1 MICYFK
7 VFTSG
12 QMSEQ
17 KCFLWEEEVITNEM
31 LIGWAGKQHYWVG
44 DAMKTFYEKG
54 LFDENDIERFADEC
68 FLEQAGEGTRVDL
81 TGLNFFQHGEQ
92 GSLALCSIKNVE
104 GVNALKAGQSLE
116 FSPQGIT
123 VVYGDNGSGK
133 SGYIRIVKQISNARY
148 KDDIKGNV
156 YKRTNATKKCE
167 ISIINN
173 DKEEKLLCNL
183 NHAGQ
188 HEVLR
193 NIDVFDTK
201 ISKAYVETAKEAS
214 YEPWIFSM
222 FSEIANIT
230 TVIKEKL
237 EEKKKQKTLI
247 EIKIPEELVEEPQ
260 LKILTEYTIKTKIN
274 EKEYEWTDSDEIEL
288 QELIKQSNEDI
299 LSAQIKHLSGSISS
313 IEALIIELKKFNM
326 FYSKENIA
334 HILKLKEQWH
344 MALDKKKAAML
355 LFQSQAL
362 DIDKERVANSAWI
375 ALWQSAKKYYEDV
388 LIVKKEIKYDIED
401 GLCPLCRQKIH
412 GQVLKRIQ
420 SIEEYING
428 TTSKEEKTCR
438 DLYVS
443 VVSKLNPCW
452 SEEVAEKNLNSC
464 DIQNTSDHIKDV
476 FKMIRDD
483 YFLLEQRKYNEI
495 VFKSLDIDVLINQLT
510 EIKNRRI
517 KEKESKNQLLKN
529 ETHIAMIKKIKELRA
544 KKIICSYISILVSNI
559 ETLKFHKD
567 IEKAE
572 SFSNSQSIT
581 KKSNELA
588 TELLSEDYIN
598 RFNNELNKLTKGL
611 VRVTLKQQR
620 GGKGKVPFKFE
631 LLDTEGEKVSPVDIL
646 SEGEN
651 RVVSLAAFF
660 AEASGRNE
668 KCPLIVDDPIS
679 SLDYSYEESVISRL
693 VEAAKRRQVIV
704 FTHRISMVV
713 GINEI
718 SKKQG
723 VMYTELRISGRGQ
736 EKGVPIASMEYGGKV
751 LGSIN
756 NLLNTSI
763 AQIKKID
770 INDPIYDERLHYVCQ
785 QMRII
790 IEKIVEDVLLN
801 EVVKRFRRDIKTNG
815 MIEKLADI
823 SLDDCKLIDR
833 MMTKYSYYDH
843 SMPDETPLVE
853 FPIEAIEKDAKN
865 IKEWIID
872 KQRMRK
878 G

>member
-1 MICYFK
+1 M
-7 VFTSG
+7 
-12 QMSEQ
+12 
-17 KCFLWEEEVITNEM
+17 
-31 LIGWAGKQHYWVG
+31 
-44 DAMKTFYEKG
+44 
-54 LFDENDIERFADEC
+54 
-68 FLEQAGEGTRVDL
+68 
-81 TGLNFFQHGEQ
+81 
-92 GSLALCSIKNVE
+92 ALCSIKNVE

-237 EEKKKQKTLI
+237 EEKKKQKPLI
-247 EIKIPEELVEEPQ
+247 EIKIPEEVVEEPQ
-260 LKILTEYTIKTKIN
+260 LKILTEYTNKTKIN
-274 EKEYEWTDSDEIEL
+274 EKEYEWKDSDEIEL

-362 DIDKERVANSAWI
+362 DIDKESVANSAWV

-428 TTSKEEKTCR
+428 TTSNEEKTCR

-443 VVSKLNPCW
+443 VVSKLYPCW

-464 DIQNTSDHIKDV
+464 DIQNTSDYIKDV
-476 FKMIRDD
+476 FKIIRDD

-495 VFKSLDIDVLINQLT
+495 VFKSLDIDVLINQLI

-529 ETHIAMIKKIKELRA
+529 ETHIAMIKKSKSCVQ
-544 KKIICSYISILVSNI
+544 KK
-559 ETLKFHKD
+559 
-567 IEKAE
+567 
-572 SFSNSQSIT
+572 
-581 KKSNELA
+581 
-588 TELLSEDYIN
+588 
-598 RFNNELNKLTKGL
+598 
-611 VRVTLKQQR
+611 
-620 GGKGKVPFKFE
+620 
-631 LLDTEGEKVSPVDIL
+631 
-646 SEGEN
+646 
-651 RVVSLAAFF
+651 
-660 AEASGRNE
+660 
-668 KCPLIVDDPIS
+668 
-679 SLDYSYEESVISRL
+679 
-693 VEAAKRRQVIV
+693 
-704 FTHRISMVV
+704 
-713 GINEI
+713 
-718 SKKQG
+718 
-723 VMYTELRISGRGQ
+723 
-736 EKGVPIASMEYGGKV
+736 
-751 LGSIN
+751 
-756 NLLNTSI
+756 
-763 AQIKKID
+763 
-770 INDPIYDERLHYVCQ
+770 
-785 QMRII
+785 
-790 IEKIVEDVLLN
+790 
-801 EVVKRFRRDIKTNG
+801 
-815 MIEKLADI
+815 
-823 SLDDCKLIDR
+823 
-833 MMTKYSYYDH
+833 
-843 SMPDETPLVE
+843 
-853 FPIEAIEKDAKN
+853 
-865 IKEWIID
+865 
-872 KQRMRK
+872 
-878 G
+878 